1 MSEHPFQKINNIIS
15 ISRILRRRY
24 YLLEFKIV
32 VIISPNKAHGIAAAL
47 KALRSYDV
55 TGAKSVHLSGEN
67 I

>member
-1 MSEHPFQKINNIIS
+1 MPENPFQKINNRMS

-47 KALRSYDV
+47 KAV
-55 TGAKSVHLSGEN
+55 GC
-67 I
+67 IFI